1 MTTGRINQITTR
13 SPIQFC
19 RPTEQESWEALRISA
34 RVFRHFH
41 GTFFFHPF
49 HLPVA
54 RINRHFSPNICS
66 YGLQPFASQEAG
78 LSPCNLSHNPTPR
91 FRGRDSRDRSLNFA
105 IHDRLAVPIHNP
117 SHLCQGDRSRSA
129 LTDDYVGHFFPR

>member
-13 SPIQFC
+13 SPIKFC
-19 RPTEQESWEALRISA
+19 RPTEQESWEAVRISA

-41 GTFFFHPF
+41 GTFFP
-49 HLPVA
+49 PVSFA
-54 RINRHFSPNICS
+54 RSSDKSPLFSEHFS
-66 YGLQPFASQEAG
+66 YGLQPLASQEAG